1 MMDLLLLK
9 IKKVVKINFSTTFR
23 KKSRGQSLP
32 TASCWIMSR
41 VSAHHRQI
49 GAKVIK
55 IPVIIAA

>member
-1 MMDLLLLK
+1 LISSLLK
-9 IKKVVKINFSTTFR
+9 IKKAVKIIFSTTFR
-23 KKSRGQSLP
+23 KKKPRAESAHGLVLDNV
-32 TASCWIMSR
+32 R